1 MRNKPFQ
8 IALLYGTS
16 YIFAICYCF
25 YGHYEKHLATVY
37 LTGMAAILP
46 LVVLTIKIQ
55 RDGVFGGVISGK
67 EAAREGMKFVFF
79 SFIFLL
85 IFQIIFYYGG
95 FKQYKIDYTTKG
107 EMDDWN
113 ARILLGKTKL
123 TLAQKQAD
131 IAQKLSMITLS
142 AEIFGVFLRCI
153 VVGIFSSF
161 ISAMFMKKN

>member
-67 EAAREGMKFVFF
+67 EAAREGMKFVFLVLF
-79 SFIFLL
+79 SCLFFRLFFIMEALSS
-85 IFQIIFYYGG
+85 
-95 FKQYKIDYTTKG
+95 
-107 EMDDWN
+107 
-113 ARILLGKTKL
+113 TKL
-123 TLAQKQAD
+123 IIELKE
-131 IAQKLSMITLS
+131 KWMIGMQ
-142 AEIFGVFLRCI
+142 EFF
-153 VVGIFSSF
+153 
-161 ISAMFMKKN
+161 